1 VSSSPAPEGRYRHRA
16 TRRWT
21 RGGWLALWTVIVVVV
36 VGAGAGAYS
45 IVRAVHHAAPV
56 PSPATG
62 RPPEASTDGAH
73 STARPTTSTSTST
86 STTTVT
92 PAANPVTLSAVGDM
106 ELGNTPD
113 LPLDPST
120 YLQPVV
126 SALAAPIV
134 FGNLEGTLTD
144 SSDSKCAAGSTNC
157 YAFRTPTAYAQIL
170 RQAGFTVLN
179 SANNHSHDFGQQ
191 GVTDTSAALQAAG
204 ITQAGLPGQIGIVTE
219 GSTKVAFVDFAPY
232 SNVNNMLDF
241 AAAKQLISQASAE
254 ANVVVVYMH
263 AGAEGSAAD
272 HVTGQEETYVGED
285 RGNPEAFAHAAI
297 NDGAALVIASGP
309 HVLRGMEFYHGH
321 LIAYSMGDFASYN
334 DFSTAGD
341 LHLSAIL
348 TVTLAA
354 DGTYVG
360 AHFTSLTLRG
370 TDQPAI
376 DPSGA
381 AATFVNQLSSDDF
394 STMAAVI
401 QPNGQITAPAAG

>member
-1 VSSSPAPEGRYRHRA
+1 MVSSTPDLPQRYRHRA
-16 TRRWT
+16 TRRLP
-21 RGGWLALWTVIVVVV
+21 RGGWLALWVAIVVVV
-36 VGAGAGAYS
+36 AGAGAYS
-45 IVRAVHHAAPV
+45 IVRAVDHAAAV
-56 PSPATG
+56 PRLTTG
-62 RPPEASTDGAH
+62 RPPGR
-73 STARPTTSTSTST
+73 STAGTHSQAPPI
-86 STTTVT
+86 TTTATTATATTT
-92 PAANPVTLSAVGDM
+92 PVANPVTLSAVGDM
-106 ELGNTPD
+106 ELGNTPE
-113 LPLDPST
+113 LPPDPSS

-144 SSDSKCAAGSTNC
+144 SSDSKCAAGATNC
-157 YAFRTPTAYAQIL
+157 FAFRTPTADAQIL
-170 RQAGFTVLN
+170 RQAGFTVIN

-204 ITQAGLPGQIGIVTE
+204 ITQAGLPGEIGIVTE

-241 AAAKQLISQASAE
+241 AAAKQLIAQASAE

-285 RGNPEAFAHAAI
+285 RGNAEAFAHTAI
-297 NDGAALVIASGP
+297 DDGAALVIASGP

-321 LIAYSMGDFASYN
+321 LIAYSLGDFANYH

-354 DGTYVG
+354 AGTYVS
-360 AHFTSLTLRG
+360 AHFTSLTLSG
-370 TDQPAI
+370 TGQPAV

-381 AATFVNQLSSDDF
+381 SATFVNQLSSDDF
-394 STMAAVI
+394 KTAAAII
-401 QPNGQITAPAAG
+401 QPDGQITAPAAG